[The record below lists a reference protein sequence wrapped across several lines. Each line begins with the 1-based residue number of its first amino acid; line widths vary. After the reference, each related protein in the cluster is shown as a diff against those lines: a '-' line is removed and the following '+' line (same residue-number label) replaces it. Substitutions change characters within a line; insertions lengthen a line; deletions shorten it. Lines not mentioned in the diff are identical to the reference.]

1 MKLFTVPN
9 FMTLG
14 NLLAGCIGIFAVFE
28 GQLLLASLL
37 IGIALILDFGDGFV
51 ARLLKQS
58 SPIGKELDSLAD
70 MVTFG
75 VLPSCMLVHI
85 LQEPLASHV
94 TETTKYIAFLPL
106 LLALSSALRLAKF
119 NVDTRQSDRFIGV
132 PTPANGLVIAS
143 LPLIS
148 MYQPE
153 YANYLLQPEIL
164 IVYTLIMSYLL
175 IAELPLLA
183 FKFKNFQW
191 KGNQIR
197 YVFLIFSV
205 ILIFSLGFV
214 SFPILILSYIIVSVF
229 DSAFSR

>member
-1 MKLFTVPN
+1 MKLFTIPN

-14 NLLAGCIGIFAVFE
+14 NLLAGCIGILAVFE
-28 GQLLLASLL
+28 GQLLFASLL
-37 IGIALILDFGDGFV
+37 IGVALILDFGDGFV
-51 ARLLKQS
+51 ARLLNQS

-75 VLPSCMLVHI
+75 VLPSFILIHI
-85 LQEPLASHV
+85 LQEPWVLHV
-94 TETTKYIAFLPL
+94 HETKWYLSYIPL
-106 LLALSSALRLAKF
+106 FLALSSALRLAKF
-119 NVDTRQSDRFIGV
+119 NIDTRQSDQFIGV
-132 PTPANGLVIAS
+132 PTPANGLIIAS

-148 MYQPE
+148 TYQPE
-153 YANYLLQPEIL
+153 YASYLLKPEIL
-164 IVYTLIMSYLL
+164 IGYTLIMSYLL

-205 ILIFSLGFV
+205 ILILSLGFV
-214 SFPILILSYIIVSVF
+214 SFPVLILSYIIISML
-229 DSAFSR
+229 DKAFSK